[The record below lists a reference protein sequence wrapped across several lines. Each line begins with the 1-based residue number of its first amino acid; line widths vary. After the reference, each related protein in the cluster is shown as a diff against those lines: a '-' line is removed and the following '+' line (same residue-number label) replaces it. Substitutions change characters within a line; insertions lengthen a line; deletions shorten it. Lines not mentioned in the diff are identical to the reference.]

1 MKMNS
6 KRSVKTDS
14 SVPLD
19 NRIKWGLS
27 SKMCK
32 FIFFPYRQFSELP
45 VLYARINT
53 VHT

>member
-1 MKMNS
+1 MHARLQYMKNS
-6 KRSVKTDS
+6 EVELGTLSVDE
-14 SVPLD
+14 
-19 NRIKWGLS
+19 GLS